1 MTNKAWI
8 IVDHEKI
15 GARNQCL
22 GLAAALDL
30 ESVLKVVDVKPI
42 FRYLPSVLWP
52 RSLSVLRLEVC
63 KSFDDQDL
71 PCAFIAS
78 GRRALILAVVLKK
91 KYPSI
96 PLILLQKPSIF
107 KNIPD
112 IILLPEHDN
121 YKGKNVL
128 TMIGNPHLVNAD
140 RVEVALGK
148 FSELKILTAGMKIV
162 TILMGGPN
170 KAFGFPVEGITH
182 ILQNLLEELEKN
194 VDVFYL
200 VTLSRRT
207 PKVIQ
212 DYVFNINHP
221 RMYVWDNNGPNPY
234 LAFLGLADMFV
245 ITADSVAMAS
255 EAASMGK
262 PIHMI
267 NLPGKS
273 KKFERFHA
281 RLKEL
286 GISRDLR
293 FPLNEWGCKPLRE
306 TERIAKAI
314 LKKLTVQST

>member
-1 MTNKAWI
+1 MIRKAWI
-8 IVDHEKI
+8 IADHEKM

-22 GLAAALDL
+22 GLAEALGLEAA
-30 ESVLKVVDVKPI
+30 LKVVDVKPI
-42 FRYLPSVLWP
+42 YTYLPSALWP
-52 RSLSVLRLEVC
+52 RSLSVLKCNVQ
-63 KSFDDQDL
+63 KSFEDLDL

-78 GRRALILAVVLKK
+78 GRRALIPAIALKK
-91 KYPSI
+91 MYPSI

-112 IILLPEHDN
+112 IILLPEHDH

-128 TMIGNPHLVNAD
+128 TLIGNPHLVNAD

-148 FSELKILTAGMKIV
+148 FSELKILTAGMKVV

-212 DYVFNINHP
+212 DYVFYINHP

-262 PIHMI
+262 PIHVI
-267 NLPGKS
+267 HLPGKS

-281 RLKEL
+281 KLKSL
-286 GISRDLR
+286 GISRDLTL
-293 FPLNEWGCKPLRE
+293 PLKEWDCKPLRE

-314 LKKLTVQST
+314 LKKLNIR